1 MSEAESGRADSSGA
15 RIPTGSRAWRG
26 QLRYDGDDPRSGAAP
41 EGEANERVIPGTGE
55 QDSRHP
61 LLPALSLRDV
71 LTVLGSAVLA
81 AIVWVFGTYTAFDER
96 FSFFVSGSFE
106 GTDPIQHLLV
116 VCAFS
121 AGLAFTRW
129 DTFPKG
135 FKVCA
140 PGAAAVSVILELPL
154 YYQGIEGT
162 VLNALLCFTLAL
174 ATAGIM
180 TLWYEVLMKL
190 GSPVRMLVAIMLAW
204 ALFYVFRALLSLLP
218 DVLCVVVVMCAPLAL
233 LFEVRRPLPETKDP
247 VSFFP
252 TRLVSLPVLRMVL
265 VGVAGGIVS
274 SAGHGVSLS
283 TPGPLFNNPS
293 PLFMFLTGAY
303 LFLVIQS
310 AAAEHYL
317 RASFFF
323 AANFVWDFFMLLGGV
338 FYQFAP
344 GMSEQ
349 ILTTIA
355 YLLFFSAFATFLI
368 RPTPADRVEPVPHT
382 MAESCREVAEAS
394 GLTHREVEVLAL
406 LLQGRSVPF
415 VEDRLRI
422 SEGTARTHVNS
433 IYKKLGV
440 HSRQDLL
447 DLFIDDREGHSAVQ

>member
-1 MSEAESGRADSSGA
+1 MSEAESGRVASLRA
-15 RIPTGSRAWRG
+15 RNPTGNRAPRD
-26 QLRYDGDDPRSGAAP
+26 QLRYDGDDPTRGWP
-41 EGEANERVIPGTGE
+41 REKANGHVIPATGE
-55 QDSRHP
+55 QGSRQEPPH
-61 LLPALSLRDV
+61 ALSLREVVSILGTSV
-71 LTVLGSAVLA
+71 LV
-81 AIVWVFGTYTAFDER
+81 AIVWVFGTYTAFDGR

-106 GTDPIQHLLV
+106 GTDPVQHLLV

-121 AGLAFTRW
+121 VGLAFTRW
-129 DTFPKG
+129 DAFPRA
-135 FKVCA
+135 FKICA
-140 PGAAAVSVILELPL
+140 PAAAAISVMLELPL
-154 YYQGIEGT
+154 YYRGIEGT
-162 VLNALLCFTLAL
+162 ILNALLCFTLAL

-190 GSPVRMLVAIMLAW
+190 GSPVRMLVAIMLGW
-204 ALFYVFRALLSLLP
+204 ALFYVFRVLLSTLP
-218 DVLCVVVVMCAPLAL
+218 DIVCVLVVMCAPLAL
-233 LFEVRRPLPETKDP
+233 LSGVRRSLPETKDP

-252 TRLVSLPVLRMVL
+252 TQLVSLPVLRMVL

-274 SAGHGVSLS
+274 SVGHGVSLS
-283 TPGPLFNNPS
+283 AETSLFDNPN

-323 AANFVWDFFMLLGGV
+323 AANFVWDLSMLVGGV

-344 GMSEQ
+344 GVSAQ

-368 RPTPADRVEPVPHT
+368 RPAPADRAEVVPHT
-382 MAESCREVAEAS
+382 MAEACREVAEAR
-394 GLTHREVEVLAL
+394 GLTHREIEVLAL

-447 DLFIDDREGHSAVQ
+447 DLFLDEPEPTRP